1 MTMRVKVILPSGVLL
16 DREAGRVVAEAR
28 NGSFCLLPRHVDF
41 LAALAPG
48 ILVIGDAGGGEES
61 YVAVDEGILVKHG
74 AEVLVSTANA
84 VAGELGELRQAIA
97 TRFLV
102 LGERERQARI
112 ALDHLEASLM
122 RQILEGAN
130 G

>member
-1 MTMRVKVILPSGVLL
+1 EGP
-16 DREAGRVVAEAR
+16 
-28 NGSFCLLPRHVDF
+28 NGSFCLRPRHVGV